1 MLKSTSL
8 PDGMTL
14 PRLRWARKEQP
25 HPTSPAHLAVAFDT
39 FASSVVAGAPGE
51 RRRPYF
57 AFGLMSFFQRE
68 YHSLP
73 SPVWKSAVVGS
84 ADGEKHPADRTP
96 TERLVK
102 LQEAMDRCVV
112 RHLGATQGIPILQT
126 EIPPEKA

>member
-25 HPTSPAHLAVAFDT
+25 HPTSSVHLAVAFDT

-57 AFGLMSFFQRE
+57 ALGLMSFFHRE

-73 SPVWKSAVVGS
+73 SPV
-84 ADGEKHPADRTP
+84 
-96 TERLVK
+96 
-102 LQEAMDRCVV
+102 
-112 RHLGATQGIPILQT
+112 
-126 EIPPEKA
+126 